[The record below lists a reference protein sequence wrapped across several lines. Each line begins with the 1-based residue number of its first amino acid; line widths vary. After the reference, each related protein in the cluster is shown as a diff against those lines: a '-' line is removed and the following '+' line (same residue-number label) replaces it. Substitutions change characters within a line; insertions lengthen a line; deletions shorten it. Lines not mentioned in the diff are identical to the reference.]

1 MNMIKQS
8 KLSIDQLCPD
18 QRILYCCFYSTDHR
32 EQQSLL
38 PQEEGYLTWKSK
50 CRKLKSIPDLFQ
62 GESCKKFT

>member
-38 PQEEGYLTWKSK
+38 PREEGYLPWYIQTSSWKSK
-50 CRKLKSIPDLFQ
+50 CRKLESIPDLF
-62 GESCKKFT
+62 E